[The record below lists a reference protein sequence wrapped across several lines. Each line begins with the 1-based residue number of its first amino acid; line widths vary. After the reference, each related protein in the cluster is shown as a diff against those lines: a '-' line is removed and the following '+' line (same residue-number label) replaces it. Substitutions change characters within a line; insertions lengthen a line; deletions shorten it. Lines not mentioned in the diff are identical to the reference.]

1 MHEITRTLV
10 AECMHGKLEKSATQR
25 AAGVCADSLLSHPVE
40 THIDPCC
47 KAAAR
52 LFISS
57 QIKGRKRRL
66 GREEEEIGGRGRRA
80 ENPIPYQ

>member
-47 KAAAR
+47 KAAAP

-57 QIKGRKRRL
+57 QIKGKEAEV
-66 GREEEEIGGRGRRA
+66 GKGRRDRR
-80 ENPIPYQ
+80 